1 MLEGEM
7 KMVDYGLFMD
17 GVQQGA
23 EVGANI
29 ASTISEHTLTSKKT
43 FQKPNNLLAQD
54 VVDTIEE

>member
-1 MLEGEM
+1 M

-43 FQKPNNLLAQD
+43 FLKPNNLLAQD
-54 VVDTIEE
+54 IVDTIEE